1 MWIDELDAAAGAGRC
16 RDAEE
21 SSHIA
26 NDSTD
31 VLCLN
36 RMSGKHHE
44 RIAVKSREKS
54 GKTSKALEDSKS
66 ALRSGSCDNRR
77 SPGEKDSHS
86 MRMSSR
92 SGGPPNKKIKAADG
106 RAERAQARG
115 VKQEILITKQQLK
128 KQKAPPHDSSSLSST
143 VCTIPRDSR
152 GHLRGHS
159 RELSPAAT
167 PQHTTKLGAAGGGGD
182 RQRKALDDDKT
193 GVKEEN
199 AGSGMPC
206 AADASE
212 PPHTSPPPCIPT
224 PRTHTPR
231 PRKRSRADFGDDE
244 YEYQLQLHLDA
255 LEHERKPPKPL
266 PGGCVCVCV

>member
-1 MWIDELDAAAGAGRC
+1 VWIDALDEVAGAGRC

-26 NDSTD
+26 NDSAD
-31 VLCLN
+31 VVCLN
-36 RMSGKHHE
+36 RMSGKHHAS
-44 RIAVKSREKS
+44 IAVKSREKS
-54 GKTSKALEDSKS
+54 GKSSKAPEDSKS

-77 SPGEKDSHS
+77 SLGEKDSHS

-152 GHLRGHS
+152 GHS

-182 RQRKALDDDKT
+182 RQRKALDDDET

-212 PPHTSPPPCIPT
+212 PPHTSPPRSIAAS
-224 PRTHTPR
+224 RAGAPR

-266 PGGCVCVCV
+266 PGGCVCVCVSD

>member
-31 VLCLN
+31 VVCLN

-54 GKTSKALEDSKS
+54 GKSSKALKDSKS
-66 ALRSGSCDNRR
+66 ALRAGSCDNRR

-86 MRMSSR
+86 IRMSSR

-152 GHLRGHS
+152 GHS
-159 RELSPAAT
+159 RELSPAGT
-167 PQHTTKLGAAGGGGD
+167 PQHTTKLVATGDGGD
-182 RQRKALDDDKT
+182 RQRKTLDDDKT

-199 AGSGMPC
+199 TGSGMPC

-212 PPHTSPPPCIPT
+212 PPHKSPPRSIPA
-224 PRTHTPR
+224 PRAHTPR
-231 PRKRSRADFGDDE
+231 SRKRSRADFGDDE
-244 YEYQLQLHLDA
+244 YEYHLQLHLDA

-266 PGGCVCVCV
+266 PGGCVCVCVCVCV